1 MYVNVCKCMQMYV
14 NVCMYEPVGIC
25 LKEHVQL
32 LLSYIWFS
40 HMGWCQSRDEETHFK
55 LNTNI

>member
-1 MYVNVCKCMQMYV
+1 MYV